1 MIDTTE
7 RSARIKTKA
16 GELGFLACGIA
27 EAGFL
32 DTEAPRL
39 ERWLSEERNG
49 AMSYMANHFDLRLD
63 PRKLVLGAKSVISLA
78 YNYFTP
84 DKQEDPITPKLIN
97 GRPSRVR
104 KPGMMVW
111 KGRLPGATTFGL
123 AASSEKPW
131 PRFCSDSP

>member
-63 PRKLVLGAKSVISLA
+63 PRRNGAAGDLL
-78 YNYFTP
+78 
-84 DKQEDPITPKLIN
+84 QL
-97 GRPSRVR
+97 RPFGERVAR
-104 KPGMMVW
+104 RFRP
-111 KGRLPGATTFGL
+111 RLPQSGEAAPKTLDGLYHGAV
-123 AASSEKPW
+123 
-131 PRFCSDSP
+131 R